1 MSRYN
6 QTKVLTNASDY
17 YAPLRKSRD
26 LKAVNQFETPILK
39 NPGPKERSKLTKAT
53 HIWRYGD
60 RFYKLAH
67 QYYGNEKFW
76 WVIAWYNSVPI
87 EAALPVGTQ
96 LYIPLNLEE
105 ALKVLQG

>member
-6 QTKVLTNASDY
+6 QTKVLTNSSDY

-39 NPGPKERSKLTKAT
+39 NPGPTERSRLQKTT
-53 HIWRYGD
+53 HVWKYGD
-60 RFYKLAH
+60 RFYKLAY

-76 WVIAWYNSVPI
+76 WVIAWYNSIPTEATLPI
-87 EAALPVGTQ
+87 GTQ